1 MRRYWSTAVLVS
13 ASLAAWG
20 LAQAC
25 SSALPPT
32 RSDVGVAPPGV
43 QTPLPLPTQVE
54 PNVAAPPA
62 LPEDTPDLRDAPAL
76 SEFAPLLAAPELRLC
91 SEAVA
96 GEDFKTAAAQA
107 AAYIGKRDLAPSD
120 QPRWHLL
127 LATLREKAGDVPGA
141 VAEYE
146 RAGSVD
152 WPLVDYAALGLGRC
166 LAGAGELDRAKREL
180 ERVSESCA
188 AYSPARV
195 LLAEVACLQGD
206 APGCLA
212 HLDRFVRGPRKP
224 IGWAAQAFRIVE
236 MLMKEVSEPRVVQ
249 TAIDTQVGT
258 LELIRLLAKQ
268 SPGTAARFDVAGF
281 ERKLLDALPEPVR
294 REKEQ
299 LSPAERLARAEAL
312 ESASRN
318 DDADKVAAALLTDLG
333 PTAYGPVACQ
343 ARLVQ
348 GKALRDL
355 GQRDRALARFS
366 EIAEHC
372 KGDDVVAWALYF
384 AGKGA
389 FQDKRYPEADRLLAE
404 LERKLPKH
412 RLADD
417 ARWYRAQAQL
427 EMGVEARFSELLD
440 HMADDYP
447 NGDMTLDGMF
457 ALALRRMEKGDWS
470 GASAV
475 LARSVRLVGAN
486 DVQRGQESS
495 GRERYFEARAWIETG
510 EVERGLGQYEALIG
524 ELPLSYYMLNAYS
537 RLSERDPARAQRALA
552 ASLERQQPPFHIS
565 ERPEFERPGFLRAME
580 LLRQGDIDSA
590 RREFDAL
597 EILGAKNTP
606 DVLWG
611 VATLY
616 ARAGSARHS
625 HALPRWQMV
634 DWLERWPTDT
644 WKDAWDMAFPR
655 PHIEAVTLEAKRQ
668 GVEPALVYAVM
679 REESAF
685 DASAVSSANAYGLM
699 QIISP
704 TAKHYAKMAGVPSDR
719 RALTT
724 PEISIAIGSRVLASY
739 RDRFFPED
747 PLLTIPG
754 YNAGPGRPIRWA
766 KDWPSVDFDV
776 WVELI
781 PFRET
786 RRYTKR
792 VLASRASYGFL
803 YYRASDYDPLRL
815 PRRLSGSATNPAD

>member
-1 MRRYWSTAVLVS
+1 
-13 ASLAAWG
+13 
-20 LAQAC
+20 
-25 SSALPPT
+25 
-32 RSDVGVAPPGV
+32 
-43 QTPLPLPTQVE
+43 LPLPSQVE
-54 PNVAAPPA
+54 PNVTPPPA
-62 LPEDTPDLRDAPAL
+62 LVEGTPDLRDAPAL
-76 SEFAPLLAAPELRLC
+76 STFTPLLAAPELRLC
-91 SEAVA
+91 ADAVA
-96 GEDFKTAAAQA
+96 SEDFATAAAQA
-107 AAYIGKRDLAPSD
+107 AGYMRKKEIEPSER
-120 QPRWHLL
+120 PRWHLL

-141 VAEYE
+141 IEEYQ
-146 RAGSVD
+146 RASSVD

-166 LAGAGELDRAKREL
+166 LASIGEHERAKREL
-180 ERVSESCA
+180 ERVAEGCGA
-188 AYSPARV
+188 FAPARV
-195 LLAEVACLQGD
+195 LLAEVACTQGD
-206 APGCLA
+206 APACYA

-236 MLMKEVSEPRVVQ
+236 MLMKMLSEPRAVQ
-249 TAIDTQVGT
+249 AAIDAQVGT
-258 LELIRLLAKQ
+258 LELIRSLAKLAP
-268 SPGTAARFDVAGF
+268 STAARFDVAGF
-281 ERKLLDALPEPVR
+281 ERTLLDALPEPLR
-294 REKEQ
+294 REKQQLTPGEQ
-299 LSPAERLARAEAL
+299 LARAEAL
-312 ESASRN
+312 ESSGRN
-318 DDADKVAAALLTDLG
+318 EDADRAVSALLAELG
-333 PTAYGPVACQ
+333 PSAYGPIACQ

-355 GQRDRALARFS
+355 GQRDRALERFS
-366 EIAEHC
+366 EVADHC
-372 KGDDVVAWALYF
+372 KADDVVAWSLYL

-389 FQDKRYPEADRLLAE
+389 FQDKRYPEAERLLAQ
-404 LERKLPKH
+404 LERQLPKH

-440 HMADDYP
+440 RMADDYP
-447 NGDMTLDGMF
+447 SGDLTLDGLF

-475 LARSVRLVGAN
+475 LARSVRLVGPN

-510 EVERGLGQYEALIG
+510 EVERGLAQYETLIG

-537 RLSERDPARAQRALA
+537 RLHEREPARAERVLE
-552 ASLERQQPPFHIS
+552 ASLGRQQAPFHIS
-565 ERPEFERPGFLRAME
+565 ERPEFERPGFLRTVE

-590 RREFDAL
+590 RRELEAL
-597 EILGAKNTP
+597 EILGSKATP

-616 ARAGSARHS
+616 SRAGSARHS

-634 DWLERWPTDT
+634 DWLERWPTGT
-644 WKDAWDMAFPR
+644 WKDAWDIAFPR

-685 DASAVSSANAYGLM
+685 DAAAVSSANAYGLM
-699 QIISP
+699 QVISP
-704 TAKHYAKMAGVPSDR
+704 TAKHYGKLAGVPSDR

-739 RDRFFPED
+739 RDRFFPDD

-754 YNAGPGRPIRWA
+754 YNAGPGRPMRWA

-803 YYRASDYDPLRL
+803 YYRASDFDPLRL
-815 PRRLSGSATNPAD
+815 PRRLSGNTTN

>member
-1 MRRYWSTAVLVS
+1 VRRYWSTAALIS
-13 ASLAAWG
+13 ASLGAWG

-25 SSALPPT
+25 SSALPAPVG
-32 RSDVGVAPPGV
+32 SEAGVAPPGV

-54 PNVAAPPA
+54 PNVSAPPA
-62 LPEDTPDLRDAPAL
+62 LAEGTPDLRDAPAL
-76 SEFAPLLAAPELRLC
+76 STFAPLLAAPELRLC

-96 GEDFKTAAAQA
+96 REDFATAATQA
-107 AAYIGKRDLAPSD
+107 AAYVRKANLDPVREL
-120 QPRWHLL
+120 PRWRLL
-127 LATLREKAGDVPGA
+127 LATLREKAGDVSGA
-141 VAEYE
+141 IEDYE

-166 LAGAGELDRAKREL
+166 LASIGEHERAKREL
-180 ERVSESCA
+180 GRVSEGCGA
-188 AYSPARV
+188 FAPARV
-195 LLAEVACLQGD
+195 LLAEVACLEGD
-206 APGCLA
+206 APACLA
-212 HLDRFVRGPRKP
+212 HLDGFVRGPRKP
-224 IGWAAQAFRIVE
+224 IGWAAQAFRVVE
-236 MLMKEVSEPRVVQ
+236 MLMKELSEPRRADA
-249 TAIDTQVGT
+249 AIQAQVGT
-258 LELIRLLAKQ
+258 LEVIRSLVKLAP
-268 SPGTAARFDVAGF
+268 STAARFDVAGF
-281 ERKLLDALPEPVR
+281 ERTLLDALPEAVR
-294 REKEQ
+294 REKQQ
-299 LSPAERLARAEAL
+299 LTPAERLARAEAL
-312 ESASRN
+312 ESSGRN
-318 DDADKVAAALLTDLG
+318 EDADQTAGALLAELG
-333 PTAYGPVACQ
+333 PSAFGPIACQ

-355 GQRDRALARFS
+355 GKRDDALARFTQ
-366 EIAEHC
+366 IADHC
-372 KGDDVVAWALYF
+372 KGDDVVAWALYL

-389 FQDKRYPEADRLLAE
+389 FQDKRYPEAERLLGQ
-404 LERKLPKH
+404 LERQLPKH

-440 HMADDYP
+440 RMADDYP
-447 NGDMTLDGMF
+447 NGDLTLDGLF
-457 ALALRRMEKGDWS
+457 ALALRRMEKGDWT
-470 GASAV
+470 GASPV
-475 LARSVRLVGAN
+475 LGRAVRLVGPS

-495 GRERYFEARAWIETG
+495 GRERYFEARAWIEMG
-510 EVERGLGQYEALIG
+510 EVERGLSQYEALVA
-524 ELPLSYYMLNAYS
+524 ELPLSYYMLHAYS
-537 RLSERDPARAQRALA
+537 RLHERDPARARRTLEA
-552 ASLERQQPPFHIS
+552 AIERPEPAFRIAQ
-565 ERPEFERPGFLRAME
+565 RPEFEMPGFLRAME

-597 EILGAKNTP
+597 EVAAAKATP
-606 DVLWG
+606 GVMWG

-634 DWLERWPTDT
+634 DWLEHWPTET
-644 WKDAWDMAFPR
+644 WKDAWDLAFPR
-655 PHIEAVTLEAKRQ
+655 PHIESVTQEAKRQ
-668 GVEPALVYAVM
+668 GVDPALVYAVM

-685 DASAVSSANAYGLM
+685 DAAAVSPANAYGLM
-699 QIISP
+699 QVISP
-704 TAKHYAKMAGVPSDR
+704 TARHYAKQAGVPSDR

-739 RDRFFPED
+739 RDRFFPDD

-754 YNAGPGRPIRWA
+754 YNAGPGRPIRWV

-803 YYRASDYDPLRL
+803 YYRASDFDPLLL
-815 PRRLSGSATNPAD
+815 PRRLSSNSTN

>member
-1 MRRYWSTAVLVS
+1 MRYWSS
-13 ASLAAWG
+13 AALIAASIGAWA

-25 SSALPPT
+25 SSAVPPAQ
-32 RSDVGVAPPGV
+32 SEAGIAPPGV

-54 PNVAAPPA
+54 PNVSAPPA
-62 LPEDTPDLRDAPAL
+62 LPEATPDLREAPAL
-76 SEFAPLLAAPELRLC
+76 STFAPLLAAPELRLC
-91 SEAVA
+91 ADAVA
-96 GEDFKTAAAQA
+96 SEDFATAAAQA
-107 AAYIGKRDLAPSD
+107 AAHVRKANLDPSE
-120 QPRWHLL
+120 QPRWRLL
-127 LATLREKAGDVPGA
+127 LATLREKAGDISGA
-141 VAEYE
+141 IPEYE
-146 RAGSVD
+146 RARSVE
-152 WPLVDYAALGLGRC
+152 WALTDYAALGLGRC
-166 LAGAGELDRAKREL
+166 LANIGEHERAKREL
-180 ERVSESCA
+180 DRVAEGCGA
-188 AYSPARV
+188 FAPARV
-195 LLAEVACLQGD
+195 LLAEVACQQGD

-212 HLDRFVRGPRKP
+212 HLERFVRAPRKP

-236 MLMKEVSEPRVVQ
+236 MLMKQLSEPRVVQ
-249 TAIDTQVGT
+249 AAIDAQAGT
-258 LELIRLLAKQ
+258 LEVIRSLTKLAP
-268 SPGTAARFDVAGF
+268 STAARFDVAGY
-281 ERKLLDALPEPVR
+281 ERTLLDALPPPVR
-294 REKEQ
+294 REKQ
-299 LSPAERLARAEAL
+299 PLTPAERLARAEAL
-312 ESASRN
+312 ESAGHN
-318 DDADKVAAALLTDLG
+318 EDADQAVAALLAELG
-333 PTAYGPVACQ
+333 PSAYGPIACQ

-366 EIAEHC
+366 EIGEHC
-372 KGDDVVAWALYF
+372 KGDDVVAWALYLG
-384 AGKGA
+384 GKGA
-389 FQDKRYPEADRLLAE
+389 FQDKRYPEADRLLAL
-404 LERKLPKH
+404 LERKLPTH

-440 HMADDYP
+440 RMADDYP
-447 NGDMTLDGMF
+447 NGDLTLDGMF
-457 ALALRRMEKGDWS
+457 ALALRRMEKGDWR

-475 LARSVRLVGAN
+475 LGRAVRLVGPD

-510 EVERGLGQYEALIG
+510 EVERGLAQYETLIA

-537 RLSERDPARAQRALA
+537 RLYERDKGRAERALA
-552 ASLERQQPPFHIS
+552 ASIERPQPTFRIYQ
-565 ERPEFERPGFLRAME
+565 RPEFEKPAFLRAME
-580 LLRQGDIDSA
+580 LLKQGDIDSA

-597 EILGAKNTP
+597 EIAGAKATP
-606 DVLWG
+606 GVLWG

-634 DWLERWPTDT
+634 DWLERWPTGS
-644 WKDAWDMAFPR
+644 WKDAWEIAFPR
-655 PHIEAVTLEAKRQ
+655 PHIESVTQEAKRQ
-668 GVEPALVYAVM
+668 GVEPALVYGVM

-704 TAKHYAKMAGVPSDR
+704 TARHYGKQAGLPSDR

-724 PEISIAIGSRVLASY
+724 PEVSIAIGSRVLASY
-739 RDRFFPED
+739 RDRFFPDD

-754 YNAGPGRPIRWA
+754 YNAGPGRPIRWV

-803 YYRASDYDPLRL
+803 YYRASDFDPLRL
-815 PRRLSGSATNPAD
+815 PRRLSGNSTN

>member
-1 MRRYWSTAVLVS
+1 MRRYWSTAAAVA

-25 SSALPPT
+25 SSGVPPA
-32 RSDVGVAPPGV
+32 RHGGGLAPPGV
-43 QTPLPLPTQVE
+43 QTPLPLPSQVE
-54 PNVAAPPA
+54 PQVAPPPA
-62 LPEDTPDLRDAPAL
+62 LPEDSPDLGAAPAL
-76 SEFAPLLAAPELRLC
+76 SAFTPLLAAPELRQC
-91 SEAVA
+91 ADAVA
-96 GEDFKTAAAQA
+96 KEDFATAAAQA
-107 AAYIGKRDLAPSD
+107 AGHLRKQPPDPSD
-120 QPRWHLL
+120 APRWQLL
-127 LATLREKAGDVPGA
+127 LATLREKAGDIPGA
-141 VAEYE
+141 IEAYE
-146 RAGSVD
+146 RAASVD

-166 LAGAGELDRAKREL
+166 LASLGEHDRAKREL
-180 ERVSESCA
+180 QRVAEGTGA
-188 AYSPARV
+188 TSPARV
-195 LLAEVACLQGD
+195 LLAEVACTRGD
-206 APGCLA
+206 ATACFE

-224 IGWAAQAFRIVE
+224 SGWAAQAFRIVE
-236 MLMKEVSEPRVVQ
+236 MLMKELSTPRAAAA
-249 TAIDTQVGT
+249 AIDAQAGT
-258 LELIRLLAKQ
+258 LDLIRTLAKLAP
-268 SPGTAARFDVAGF
+268 STAARFDVAGY
-281 ERKLLDALPEPVR
+281 EGALLAALPEPIR
-294 REKEQ
+294 REKQQ

-312 ESASRN
+312 EKAGHNR
-318 DDADKVAAALLTDLG
+318 DADQAVSALLADLG
-333 PTAYGPVACQ
+333 PSAYGPIACQ

-348 GKALRDL
+348 AKALRDL
-355 GQRDRALARFS
+355 GQRERAIARFS
-366 EIAEHC
+366 EIADHC
-372 KGDDVVAWALYF
+372 KSDDVVAWSLYY
-384 AGKGA
+384 AGKCA
-389 FQDKRYPEADRLLAE
+389 FQDKRYPEAERLLAQ
-404 LERKLPKH
+404 LERRMPKH

-427 EMGVEARFSELLD
+427 EMGVESRFSELLD
-440 HMADDYP
+440 SMADDYP
-447 NGDMTLDGMF
+447 NGDLTLDGMF

-475 LARSVRLVGAN
+475 LGSAVRVVGPN
-486 DVQRGQESS
+486 DVQRGQECS

-510 EVERGLGQYEALIG
+510 EVERGLAQYEQLIG

-537 RLSERDPARAQRALA
+537 RLYEREPARARRVLEA
-552 ASLERQQPPFHIS
+552 ALERPQPPFRIS
-565 ERPEFERPGFLRAME
+565 ARPEFERPGFVRAVE

-590 RREFDAL
+590 RRELDAL
-597 EILGAKNTP
+597 EVLGAKATP
-606 DVLWG
+606 DVMWG

-634 DWLERWPTDT
+634 DWLERWPTGT
-644 WKDAWDMAFPR
+644 WKDAWDIAFPR

-685 DASAVSSANAYGLM
+685 DPSAVSSANAYGLM
-699 QIISP
+699 QVISP
-704 TAKHYAKMAGVPSDR
+704 TAKHYGKLAGVPSDR

-739 RDRFFPED
+739 RDRFFPDD

-754 YNAGPGRPIRWA
+754 YNAGPGRPIRWV

-803 YYRASDYDPLRL
+803 YYRSSDFDPLRL
-815 PRRLSGSATNPAD
+815 PRRLSSNTSN